1 MVLYI
6 VFYILEVIYAFND
19 QKWFLLNSII
29 LDWVFRF
36 DAKSFNIHNKSL
48 NNFIELF
55 QGYFESSQIY
65 NT

>member
-6 VFYILEVIYAFND
+6 VFYILEYTLSTTKND
-19 QKWFLLNSII
+19 FYFNSII

-48 NNFIELF
+48 NNFELF